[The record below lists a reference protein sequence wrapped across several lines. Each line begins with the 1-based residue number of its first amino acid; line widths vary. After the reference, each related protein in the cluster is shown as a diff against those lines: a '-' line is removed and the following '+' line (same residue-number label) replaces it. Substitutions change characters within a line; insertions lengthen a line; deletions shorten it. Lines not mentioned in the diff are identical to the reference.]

1 MKIKKIYNKW
11 IPHVDNKLNGKY
23 ELYVVFDDDS
33 ELIAKDY
40 RVKDLEPKKDAIL
53 K

>member
-11 IPHVDNKLNGKY
+11 IPHVDNKLNGKC